1 MKKVI
6 AIILF
11 LCASMTSF
19 AQTYCYKHIY
29 CVDRDGVKSQ
39 GTGRIVY
46 YTFVDSKRCLYS
58 SDRNGNKEGGYK
70 YYFTGTRN
78 NVHIYENEWI
88 VIPPSERTQAPVIPQ
103 GMEAYSDI
111 LSRGQAQMNMNV
123 LETEYKGALR
133 RGKTYRFSSDFSKI
147 NVYPI
152 KWKSEGGEYDLIDVY
167 ELYNAS
173 SSGNDIPF
181 YE

>member
-6 AIILF
+6 SIIMF
-11 LCASMTSF
+11 LCASLTSF

-29 CVDRDGVKSQ
+29 SIDRDGVKSQ

-58 SDRNGNKEGGYK
+58 SDKNGNKEGGYK

-78 NVHIYENEWI
+78 NIHTYENEWI
-88 VIPPSERTQAPVIPQ
+88 VIPPSERVQAPSGFGNSYQ
-103 GMEAYSDI
+103 DI
-111 LSRGQAQMNMNV
+111 MVRGQYQMNMNIA
-123 LETEYKGALR
+123 ETEYKGALR
-133 RGKTYRFSSDFSKI
+133 QGKKYRFSSDFSKI

-152 KWKSEGGEYDLIDVY
+152 KWKSEGGQYDFIDVY
-167 ELYNAS
+167 EMYDIS
-173 SSGNDIPF
+173 SDEDVPF